1 MSLMAESIVFSGKI
15 GEVVHFTQP
24 DGRVFEQYRRSPGT
38 RLIIISPENKILI
51 TQEHRHESQAIDLRL
66 PGGKVCDTIEQYS
79 QLRQSKENILDAAIK
94 GAIREAH
101 EETGLII
108 KNPQFL
114 IKANAGSTVEW
125 DLYYFLISEFE
136 IATSG
141 QQLETGEQ
149 IKVTWMTAEEIRQA
163 ISEGR
168 MQEWRSVGVL
178 LGLVLPILT
187 PN

>member
-1 MSLMAESIVFSGKI
+1 MAESIVFSGKI

-51 TQEHRHESQAIDLRL
+51 TQEHRHESATIDLRL
-66 PGGKVCDTIEQYS
+66 PGGKVCDTIEQYT

-125 DLYYFLISEFE
+125 DLYYFLIREFE
-136 IATSG
+136 IASSG
-141 QQLETGEQ
+141 QQLEKGEE
-149 IKVTWMTAEEIRQA
+149 IKVTWMDIEGLRKA
-163 ISEGR
+163 INAGR
-168 MQEWRSVGVL
+168 MKEWRSVGVL
-178 LGLVLPILT
+178 LGLVLPTLV
-187 PN
+187 NQ